1 MLLLAR
7 LASLLVFVII
17 TGCGFQL
24 RDTTMVADLG
34 QMYVQDEVDMHQIN
48 DRPVSTR
55 LASDLATITEQEV
68 LNIPKAGSMGIV
80 ITREEV
86 IENSYS
92 LTTSLLNRQVEV
104 EKEVDFQIIDETGQI
119 MFSTS
124 FTASQL
130 LTTSHSNPRARQQ
143 EKQRIIDYLNANLSR
158 RMVYKLDSLLREN
171 QPREVAVQ

>member
-1 MLLLAR
+1 
-7 LASLLVFVII
+7 
-17 TGCGFQL
+17 
-24 RDTTMVADLG
+24 
-34 QMYVQDEVDMHQIN
+34 
-48 DRPVSTR
+48 
-55 LASDLATITEQEV
+55 
-68 LNIPKAGSMGIV
+68 MGIV